1 MKKEETKQ
9 FILWCVLGAIGCG
22 FMAAGDWLLGCVPLQ
37 AGDTGMFNRAHYLSG
52 SYGLWK
58 PVLTVGLGAIGG
70 FLYYFV
76 VKALNADIDEK
87 YRKTKNVQFLC
98 GIFTVAIALTI
109 HTWVATMA
117 WFATYL
123 GPRIGAEAALAA
135 VTTYQDAMLPAI
147 RPLYLPMLL
156 LFGIHFVMLLIGKTR
171 YPRGMLAFHPVMWNL
186 LLAAVPDIAQAMQ
199 VPVATWMSVMSQSS
213 TNSAIAIWCIAA
225 AVYERKHIR
234 QVVYARKG
242 GGIPDL
248 LQGGFC
254 RAAVWGC
261 LLLPHHPLPHL
272 FLCAKSRCFRTYAV
286 VLRA

>member
-1 MKKEETKQ
+1 MKKEETNQ

-135 VTTYQDAMLPAI
+135 VTNYQDAMLPAI
-147 RPLYLPMLL
+147 LPLYLPMLL

-171 YPRGMLAFHPVMWNL
+171 YPRWMLAFHPVTWNL
-186 LLAAVPDIAQAMQ
+186 LLATVPDIAQAMQ

-213 TNSAIAIWCIAA
+213 TNTAIVIWCIAA
-225 AVYERKHIR
+225 AVYARNNFKRKES
-234 QVVYARKG
+234 
-242 GGIPDL
+242 L
-248 LQGGFC
+248 
-254 RAAVWGC
+254 
-261 LLLPHHPLPHL
+261 
-272 FLCAKSRCFRTYAV
+272 T
-286 VLRA
+286 